1 MSLAQHKPIK
11 VNLENWD
18 TSQDTVSQYPID
30 LIIKPTVACNFK
42 FTFCSSTY
50 LSDDKQDELDLRY
63 LARFFD
69 HYPKTNTIIINGG
82 DPLMM
87 SPDYYWKIIEM
98 LDERNMHRTTLSFTT
113 NLWLFYK
120 NPDKWSP
127 LFKHRRVGVGTSFQY
142 GEGRLKHDLTPF
154 TEQEFW
160 DVSNLFLE
168 RIGYRPPFIT
178 VISKE
183 NEDTVLKTV
192 ELAKEMD
199 VVAKINYLNAS
210 GPAVQFKNIVQ
221 GSENEMYV
229 QADMY
234 AKYIEIYEAGLMPW
248 EYNTMQ
254 FIDKLNKNGATC
266 PLARDCGSGIRVLQP
281 NGAYFSCGGFGD
293 DNRYHLSFREDMLSE
308 APIDP
313 LNKQELLSM
322 HDGCFTCPMFEIC
335 NGCKKTISDTK
346 RLGLVKYHCDRM
358 HEIMDRLLEITQIE
372 HNKHPGSLTYN
383 KDLRNAD
390 NKHVLNN
397 MNNKQLTA
405 LAHCSV

>member
-1 MSLAQHKPIK
+1 MSLAQYKPIK

-18 TSQDTVSQYPID
+18 TSQDTVSPYPID

-42 FTFCSSTY
+42 CTFCSSTY

-69 HYPKTNTIIINGG
+69 HYPKTSTIIINGG

-210 GPAVQFKNIVQ
+210 GPAVQFKNITQ

-254 FIDKLNKNGATC
+254 FIDKLNKNGTFTIND
-266 PLARDCGSGIRVLQP
+266 LKKSKHVVQI
-281 NGAYFSCGGFGD
+281 N
-293 DNRYHLSFREDMLSE
+293 SE
-308 APIDP
+308 AISGRNNLIKVMKHELGHVFGLQHDNKNP
-313 LNKQELLSM
+313 LMTTYYNDSV
-322 HDGCFTCPMFEIC
+322 FT
-335 NGCKKTISDTK
+335 G
-346 RLGLVKYHCDRM
+346 
-358 HEIMDRLLEITQIE
+358 EITDETAAQVAA
-372 HNKHPGSLTYN
+372 N
-383 KDLRNAD
+383 LRGGRLCQCASCAGL
-390 NKHVLNN
+390 LNR
-397 MNNKQLTA
+397 
-405 LAHCSV
+405 